1 MAKHYANKKKT
12 QTSDFFDSFSDDTW
26 SGHSLKHYKEI
37 VLQKMEED
45 SDPNDRHIREWTEP
59 WIQPKRLLKDMER
72 EGLIKIEYINYKGCI
87 KRVLTKK

>member
-1 MAKHYANKKKT
+1 MAKHYANRKKT
-12 QTSDFFDSFSDDTW
+12 ITSDFFDAHPETRT
-26 SGHSLKHYKEI
+26 LKHYKDI
-37 VLQKMEED
+37 VLQKIEED